1 VDNIAMQRVRIQQLL
16 EVMALTQ
23 KDIIQLHLIMML
35 TQKVI
40 IHRLQ
45 ISQLTQREKKELH
58 LVDALIKKADIAL

>member
-1 VDNIAMQRVRIQQLL
+1 
-16 EVMALTQ
+16 MALTQ